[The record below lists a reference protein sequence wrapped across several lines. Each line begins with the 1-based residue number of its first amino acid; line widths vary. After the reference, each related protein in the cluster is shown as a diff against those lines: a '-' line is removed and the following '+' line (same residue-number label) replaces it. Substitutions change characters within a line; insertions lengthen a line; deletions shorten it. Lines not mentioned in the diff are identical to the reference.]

1 VGEFA
6 LGLEAGQSAG
16 LYSKTQR
23 RSRASTPEE
32 INVEKEFSTLERNIL
47 KAKGLSDE
55 QLGALNGLGIVGRAD
70 FQTVGDLSTLLE
82 LMPDLDLA
90 VAVRILEWAVP
101 TASPLPA
108 TPAGTGQEMAAP
120 PRTGDGVLVVNSSDS
135 VYCLHCQFKQP
146 KDYTPGDLCLNCG
159 LQAEPIETCYWCGST
174 GPGRFCRVCGAAFV
188 GTAELSL
195 AVMLR
200 RDGVAKDDIPPRLKL
215 MGQSEKDA
223 LWGRVRRARM

>member
-1 VGEFA
+1 MTLKEATVAAEF
-6 LGLEAGQSAG
+6 
-16 LYSKTQR
+16 
-23 RSRASTPEE
+23 
-32 INVEKEFSTLERNIL
+32 NTLERNIL
-47 KAKGLSDE
+47 RAKGLSDE
-55 QLGALNGLGIVGRAD
+55 QLGRLNELGIVGRAD

-90 VAVRILEWAVP
+90 VAVRLLEWA
-101 TASPLPA
+101 LPA
-108 TPAGTGQEMAAP
+108 AP
-120 PRTGDGVLVVNSSDS
+120 MVPGGAVKDSADASQGHEGRLVIDSSDS
-135 VYCLHCQFKQP
+135 VYCVHCQFKQP
-146 KDYTPGDLCLNCG
+146 KDYTPGDLCPNCG
-159 LQAEPIETCYWCGST
+159 LQAEPIETCYWCGSA

-188 GTAELSL
+188 STAELSL